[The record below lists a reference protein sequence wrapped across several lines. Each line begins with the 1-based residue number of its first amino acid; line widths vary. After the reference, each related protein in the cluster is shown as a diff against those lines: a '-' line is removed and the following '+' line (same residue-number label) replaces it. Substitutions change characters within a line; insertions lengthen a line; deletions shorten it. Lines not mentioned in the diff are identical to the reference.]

1 MRAYIIRRLVLII
14 PTLLLVTII
23 VFLLVRFVPGD
34 VVSLMAS
41 DMAAESELSGEE
53 MRELLKEML
62 GLNVHVHMQYLHWLG
77 GAFRGDLGV
86 SLWTDRSITEEI
98 IRRLPISFEL
108 GILAIVTGLL
118 ISFPI
123 GIYSAIRQDTAGD
136 YIGRSFAI
144 ICISVPGFWIA
155 TMVIVFPAY
164 WWGWSPPMEYTP
176 ITENLGQNLLQFIIP
191 AVIMGMVMSGV
202 TMRMTRTML
211 LEVLRQDY
219 IRTAWSKGLRERVVV
234 IRHAMKNALIPVIT
248 IIGMQ
253 IPILVGGSVIIEQIF
268 VLPGIGRL
276 MFDAIGARDYPIISG
291 INLMIASAI
300 LVVNL
305 VIDVTYAFLDP
316 RVQYR

>member
-23 VFLLVRFVPGD
+23 VFLLVRFVPGSVID
-34 VVSLMAS
+34 LMAS
-41 DMAAESELSGEE
+41 DMAAESELGGEE
-53 MRELLKEML
+53 MTELIREML
-62 GLNVHVHMQYLHWLG
+62 GLDMPVHMQYLHWLG

-155 TMVIVFPAY
+155 TMVIVFPSY

-202 TMRMTRTML
+202 TMRMTRTMM

-234 IRHAMKNALIPVIT
+234 IRHALKNALIPVIT
-248 IIGMQ
+248 MIGMQ

-305 VIDVTYAFLDP
+305 VVDVTYAFLDP

>member
-23 VFLLVRFVPGD
+23 VFLLVRFVPGSVID
-34 VVSLMAS
+34 LMAS

-53 MRELLKEML
+53 MTELIREML
-62 GLNVHVHMQYLHWLG
+62 GLNMPVYMQYLHWLG

-202 TMRMTRTML
+202 TMRMTRTMM

-234 IRHAMKNALIPVIT
+234 IRHALKNALIPVIT

-276 MFDAIGARDYPIISG
+276 MFDAIGTRDYPIISG

-305 VIDVTYAFLDP
+305 VVDVTYAFLDP